1 MSQFK
6 CIAIDTATN
15 QSSVAACNGDRTEI
29 LRLKDSRS
37 TSRELYRSVTRV
49 LEQVELD
56 KADLDCV
63 AFGCGPGSFTGVRV
77 AAGAAQA
84 IAFAREIPV
93 CRVSSLA
100 AMVAAVNKHHPH
112 TPVAACLDAR
122 MNEAYLGIYD
132 LDAGGQPQVILAD
145 QLVQPADFHFDV
157 RVGKLLL
164 AGNGWHAYPELVENN
179 RGFAAAY
186 EFDVWPDAMAVIAIA
201 RTQFAAGKFVQPF
214 EALPNY
220 VRNQVTHQA

>member
-1 MSQFK
+1 MSDFK
-6 CIAIDTATN
+6 CLAIETATN
-15 QSSVAACNGDRTEI
+15 KSSVAACNGDRIEI
-29 LRLKDSRS
+29 LHLKDSRS
-37 TSRELYRSVTRV
+37 ASRELYQSVTVV
-49 LEQVELD
+49 LDRAELEM
-56 KADLDCV
+56 ADLDCV

-84 IAFAREIPV
+84 IAFAQQIPV

-100 AMVAAVNKHHPH
+100 AMVAAVHKHHEG

-132 LDAGGQPQVILAD
+132 LDTDGQPQMIMAD
-145 QLVQPADFHFDV
+145 QLVQPADFHFDATA
-157 RVGKLLL
+157 GKLLL
-164 AGNGWHAYPELVENN
+164 AGTGWHAYPELVENN

-186 EFDVWPDAMAVIAIA
+186 EFDVWPDAMAVITIA
-201 RTQFAAGKFVQPF
+201 RMQFAAGRFVQPF

-220 VRNQVTHQA
+220 VRDQVTHQA

>member
-1 MSQFK
+1 MSEFK
-6 CIAIDTATN
+6 CLAIETATN
-15 QSSVAACNGDRTEI
+15 ESSVAACNGDRIEI
-29 LRLKDSRS
+29 LHLQDSRS
-37 TSRELYRSVTRV
+37 ASRELYQSVAVV
-49 LEQVELD
+49 LEQAELEM
-56 KADLDCV
+56 ADLDCV

-84 IAFAREIPV
+84 IAFAQDITV

-100 AMVAAVNKHHPH
+100 AMAAAVHKHHGW

-132 LDAGGQPQVILAD
+132 LDAGGMPQVILAD
-145 QLVQPADFHFDV
+145 QLVQPADFCFDTDA
-157 RVGKLLL
+157 GKLLL

-179 RGFAAAY
+179 RDFIAACEY
-186 EFDVWPDAMAVIAIA
+186 DIWPDAMAVIAIA
-201 RTQFAAGKFVQPF
+201 RMQFAAGKFVQPF